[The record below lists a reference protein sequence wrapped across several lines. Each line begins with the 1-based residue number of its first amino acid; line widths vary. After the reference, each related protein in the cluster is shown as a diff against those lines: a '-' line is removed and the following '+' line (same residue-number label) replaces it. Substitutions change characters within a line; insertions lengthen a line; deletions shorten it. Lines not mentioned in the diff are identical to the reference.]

1 MELIYSNDSF
11 KLNLYKRNTTIISTS
26 DTEILFVLKE
36 LRNKGY
42 NYVSIFDSFS
52 TDTVLNELS
61 LYDGSDILLEE
72 FNCEFLKEKNIKDLS
87 LSNKALLKIVIEL
100 TKNKEVLVFY
110 DILTYLDKVTKDKI
124 INFINNND
132 YTFINITSNEEE
144 YLIND
149 YMIVLN
155 DKMVAI
161 EGETIQ
167 VLEQEKILKR
177 LGFNIPFAIDI
188 SLQLKSYG
196 LINKIFNNNKMLA
209 GELWK
214 EIK

>member
-1 MELIYSNDSF
+1 MELIYNNDSF

-26 DTEILFVLKE
+26 DTEILFILNE
-36 LRNKGY
+36 LRNKGLDY
-42 NYVSIFDSFS
+42 ISVYDSFS

-61 LYDGSDILLEE
+61 LYDGSDILLKE
-72 FNCEFLKEKNIKDLS
+72 FNYEFLKEKNIKDLS
-87 LSNKALLKIVIEL
+87 LSNKALLKIIIEL

-110 DILTYLDKVTKDKI
+110 DILTYLDKKTKDKI
-124 INFINNND
+124 INFISIND
-132 YTFINITSNEEE
+132 YIFINITSSEEE

-155 DKMVAI
+155 EKMVAI

-196 LINKIFNNNKMLA
+196 LVKKIFDNRKMLV

>member
-26 DTEILFVLKE
+26 DTEILFLLKE

-42 NYVSIFDSFS
+42 DYVSVYDSFS

-144 YLIND
+144 YLINN